1 MSDAQVVW
9 NIVVV
14 VALIFI
20 HYRISILEKR
30 LDKRPEDSVK

>member
-1 MSDAQVVW
+1 MRDAQVIW

-30 LDKRPEDSVK
+30 LDKRDEDSVK